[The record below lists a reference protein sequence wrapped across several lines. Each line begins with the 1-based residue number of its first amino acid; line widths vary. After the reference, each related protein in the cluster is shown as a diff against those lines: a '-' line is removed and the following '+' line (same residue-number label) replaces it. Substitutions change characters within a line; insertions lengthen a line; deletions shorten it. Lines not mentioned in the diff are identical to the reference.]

1 MGNLVFLAA
10 TEGLYR
16 PATFGGVDLGQRGR
30 GGGSG
35 SLPSDTELD
44 RGLEDFW
51 EKLKHKCFA
60 RFGDSNGVQKL

>member
-1 MGNLVFLAA
+1 M
-10 TEGLYR
+10 
-16 PATFGGVDLGQRGR
+16 FGGVDLGRRGR
-30 GGGSG
+30 GSGSG

-51 EKLKHKCFA
+51 EKLKQKCFA